1 MGVVLATPP
10 IGFPISGEMT
20 VLQQITKPTNL
31 GPQLRTGATPGNAPA
46 QMAGN
51 AAMDSGAGTLYTG
64 PLSKYSA
71 LGQPFAVWLGMIAL
85 LAVLSWF
92 SMQKSTLGGADP
104 AHVRIGGYNFLTV
117 GVIAA
122 VFISLLKIVFNR
134 FPVPGFTEFSN
145 SL

>member
-1 MGVVLATPP
+1 MGIILATPMV
-10 IGFPISGEMT
+10 GFPVSSGMT
-20 VLQQITKPTNL
+20 PLQQMTNPLNL
-31 GPQLRTGATPGNAPA
+31 GPQLRMGATPNNAPA
-46 QMAGN
+46 QMAAN

-64 PLSKYSA
+64 PLSQYSG

-85 LAVLSWF
+85 LGLLSWF
-92 SMQKSTLGGADP
+92 SMQDKTLGGANP
-104 AHVRIGGYNFLTV
+104 AHVRVGGYNFLTI

-134 FPVPGFTEFSN
+134 FQVPGFTEFAN